1 MDASPATP
9 SNEDPAKPPSDAPD
23 AVPSSEAHSDPASAA
38 PDAASDAPAA
48 RDADVA
54 PRRRGLPPAVSWL
67 GLVTA
72 GIGLVLA
79 ALGVASLLVSRDN
92 GVRSLDARL
101 AGVERNVRELA
112 TRAPPAA
119 ADPKALD
126 DVASRVAKLEA
137 AAAAPP
143 QAAASDAAVADRV
156 AALDAQL
163 KTVAETVGSLGR
175 RDEEVFT
182 AAREARTRSDANAAA
197 VADLAQKL
205 PAATAAERSAVEAL
219 GKRVDAVESLGSRV
233 SALEALGNRISAL
246 ERSQQAA
253 ERGDRALRLALAA
266 TALNNAVERGGA
278 FTGELAAVKALGGDS
293 KLVAALE
300 PFAASGV
307 PPASALGREFSELAP
322 SLQASAATAGEGVLA
337 RLQANAE
344 KLVRVRRLDAPA
356 GSDAGAI
363 VARAEAKATRGDISG
378 AASELSQ
385 LPPDARARAQG
396 WIERA
401 QARQAAIDAS
411 RRLAA
416 DALAGVGK

>member
-9 SNEDPAKPPSDAPD
+9 SSEEPAKPPSDAAD
-23 AVPSSEAHSDPASAA
+23 AVRSSEEHSHPASAA
-38 PDAASDAPAA
+38 PEGPTDAPPAA
-48 RDADVA
+48 EAAETR
-54 PRRRGLPPAVSWL
+54 PRRGLSPAVSWL

-112 TRAPPAA
+112 SRAPPAA

-126 DVASRVAKLEA
+126 EVASRVAKLEA
-137 AAAAPP
+137 AGGTTAAPP
-143 QAAASDAAVADRV
+143 QGAASDSGLSDRV
-156 AALDAQL
+156 AALETQL
-163 KTVAETVGSLGR
+163 KTVAETIGSLGR
-175 RDEEVFT
+175 HDEEVFA
-182 AAREARTRSDANAAA
+182 AARDARARVDANTAA
-197 VADLAQKL
+197 VADLAQKI
-205 PAATAAERSAVEAL
+205 PAATAAERGAVEDL
-219 GKRVDAVESLGSRV
+219 GKRVA
-233 SALEALGNRISAL
+233 ALESLGNRISAI
-246 ERSQQAA
+246 ERSQQTA

-266 TALNNAVERGGA
+266 TALNTAVERGDA
-278 FTGELAAVKALGGDS
+278 FTSELAAVKALGGDP
-293 KLVAALE
+293 KLTAALE

-307 PPASALGREFSELAP
+307 PASAALAREFAELAP
-322 SLQASAATAGEGVLA
+322 SLEASTAPPRESVLA

-344 KLVRVRRLDAPA
+344 KLVQVHRLDAPP

-363 VARAEAKATRGDISG
+363 VARAQAKASRGDVAG
-378 AASELSQ
+378 AASELGQ
-385 LPPDARARAQG
+385 LPPDVRARAQA
-396 WIERA
+396 WIARVE
-401 QARQAAIDAS
+401 ARQAAIDAS